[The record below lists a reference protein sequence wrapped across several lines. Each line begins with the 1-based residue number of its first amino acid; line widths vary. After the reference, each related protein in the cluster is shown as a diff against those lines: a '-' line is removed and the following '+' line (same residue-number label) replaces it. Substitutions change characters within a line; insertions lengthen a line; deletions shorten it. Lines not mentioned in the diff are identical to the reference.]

1 MTESTKKDT
10 ETPEPGPEVV
20 AEGSGAPDGVAQDPD
35 GADTQAAAPGEPPA
49 PSDGTEGGDSEEAQ
63 DPFALLEKDLAE
75 TKDKLLR
82 ALAETENVRRRAQ
95 KDREDMSKYAITNF
109 ARDVLTVADNLRR
122 ALDAIPEEARK
133 ADETVKSIV
142 EGVELTERE
151 LLAAF
156 DRYAIKKVDPLGE
169 KFSVDFHEAMFE
181 VPTGDAAPG
190 TVVQVMEV
198 GYTLHDRLLRPARV
212 GVAKALPDAPQ
223 QEGVDTTA

>member
-10 ETPEPGPEVV
+10 ETSEPGPEDV
-20 AEGSGAPDGVAQDPD
+20 AEDSNAAK
-35 GADTQAAAPGEPPA
+35 GADASPAAAEAAAPSEPA
-49 PSDGTEGGDSEEAQ
+49 GASDGPDAAESEELS
-63 DPFALLEKDLAE
+63 DPLALLEKDLAD

-95 KDREDMSKYAITNF
+95 KDREDMSKYAVTNF

-122 ALDAIPEEARK
+122 ALDAIPEETRK
-133 ADETVKSIV
+133 TDDTVKSIV

-169 KFSVDFHEAMFE
+169 KFNHDFHEAMFE

-212 GVAKALPDAPQ
+212 GVAKALPEASQ